1 MNSASSDQCE
11 ERGMDMVLSLGGA
24 GGVYKVST
32 HASYYYTGI
41 SRKIKQA
48 VVGMC

>member
-24 GGVYKVST
+24 GGGVYKRNT
-32 HASYYYTGI
+32 LFIAILCTT
-41 SRKIKQA
+41 
-48 VVGMC
+48 